1 MDVKPQSSGSVEIDG
16 DAPSSY
22 PNVITLDDGDYIT
35 LEAVPVAGYQFVE
48 WDGPSS
54 GMKDDNPLRMQ
65 IVRTTTITAN
75 FTADYSQFSSADG
88 KLDLVIN
95 DGTTALDDTGG
106 PLTNVEFVVVEN
118 PPAANGSSII
128 GRAYDLGPD
137 GATFSPGAVLRWDY
151 ETEYIPEGIEH
162 TELVIAY
169 HDGVTG
175 QWIALTSAVDLEDT
189 VIETTIQH
197 LTTFAIL
204 APGIAPIIP
213 ETVGATFTTSNLN
226 ISPGEVNPGGEVS
239 ISVLLTNTGEE
250 SASSIVAL
258 NIDGA
263 LEDTKQE
270 TMAGGESKV
279 VTFTTSREAA
289 GTYQVDVNGLSG
301 YAFTVTEGEIPLPP
315 PAPQIEPPA
324 SAPEPPAP
332 TPSSLLSGINWAIAL
347 PILIAIFLAIFLP
360 LKLRRRGESLDW

>member
-1 MDVKPQSSGSVEIDG
+1 M
-16 DAPSSY
+16 
-22 PNVITLDDGDYIT
+22 DDGDYIT

-95 DGTTALDDTGG
+95 DGTTALDDAGG

-118 PPAANGSSII
+118 PPTANGSSII

-151 ETEYIPEGIEH
+151 ETEYIPEGIEP

-204 APGIAPIIP
+204 APGAAPIIP
-213 ETVGATFTTSNLN
+213 ETVATFTTSNLN
-226 ISPGEVNPGGEVS
+226 ITPTEVNPGGEVS
-239 ISVLLTNTGEE
+239 ISVLLTNTGGE

-263 LEDTKQE
+263 LEDTQQV
-270 TMAGGESKV
+270 TLAGGESQV
-279 VTFTTSREAA
+279 VTFTTSQEVT
-289 GTYQVDVNGLSG
+289 GTHQVNVNGLSG
-301 YAFTVTEGEIPLPP
+301 YAFTVTEGEVPLPP

-324 SAPEPPAP
+324 PAPEPAAAE
-332 TPSSLLSGINWAIAL
+332 PSSLLSEINWAIAL

-360 LKLRRRGESLDW
+360 LKLKRRGESLDW